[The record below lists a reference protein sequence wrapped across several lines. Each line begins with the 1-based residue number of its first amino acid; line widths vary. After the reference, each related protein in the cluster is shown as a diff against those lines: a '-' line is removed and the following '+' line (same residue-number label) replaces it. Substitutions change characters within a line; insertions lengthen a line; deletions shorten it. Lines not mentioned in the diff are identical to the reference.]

1 MIRLVLGALVICA
14 ALPGAAQMQ
23 VSSTPDCSSAEG
35 AVLCDTALSLAT
47 QIADRLPRTL
57 DPVLTVTRV
66 TATGPGLSFTTVWAV
81 PATALDAGGT
91 DGLYTLL
98 VPLMEAH
105 VCEDPALR
113 AHLEAGG
120 RIMHRVRTADAAPVA
135 SFSLT
140 GCRN

>member
-1 MIRLVLGALVICA
+1 MIRLVIGALVTCA

-23 VSSTPDCSSAEG
+23 MSTTPDCSAPEG
-35 AVLCDTALSLAT
+35 LVLCATAISLAT
-47 QIADRLPRTL
+47 DLSTQLPRVL

-81 PATALDAGGT
+81 PADALDAGGT
-91 DGLYTLL
+91 EGLYTRI

-105 VCEDPALR
+105 VCDDPALR
-113 AHLEAGG
+113 AHLESGG
-120 RIMHRVRTADAAPVA
+120 RIMHRVRTTDEAPVA

-140 GCRN
+140 GCR